1 MAREHVGHLAHL
13 AVTSSEG
20 ERIGILMYELNQD
33 LLAAIYGGPLESE
46 PWSTFTDMLRAIL
59 DATAVAL
66 VLVPSTTERIETSV
80 RSDAKDCKFD
90 WVALNLDYNKH
101 YIDIDPT
108 AIRDHQSGEYR
119 DIADYR
125 DSRYYSDFLQPLGI
139 HHAFR
144 VRFSAPGGMLC
155 WISAARMAEECP
167 FEQKTRKLMQEIRP
181 HMERAMTMFSQ
192 LKVTENKA
200 MLYHDMT
207 SHLNI
212 GVVLINENGRS
223 IELNDVAKQ
232 LIDTAGVL
240 AIQCER
246 LIAKTAT
253 DNSALQDSI
262 GHVLAQRSAG
272 HEAVK
277 LCRFATDKG
286 KIISALL
293 RTVPRQTYFHGEMAP
308 AVVVY
313 LTKLDINA
321 GHNCG
326 RTTSQRLI
334 SELFGLT
341 PTESRLALLMADGKS
356 LVEIADEL
364 SISEKTARNHSK
376 NIYDKTGIRRQANL
390 VRLIHQS
397 VVLLG

>member
-1 MAREHVGHLAHL
+1 MPEL
-13 AVTSSEG
+13 SE
-20 ERIGILMYELNQD
+20 D

-46 PWSTFTDMLRAIL
+46 PWSKFADILRMLL

-66 VLVPSTTERIETSV
+66 VLVPSTTDRIEISV

-90 WVALNLDYNKH
+90 WAALNLVYNKY
-101 YIDIDPT
+101 YINIDPT
-108 AIRDHQSGEYR
+108 ATQGGRSGEYR
-119 DIADYR
+119 DIYDYR
-125 DSRYYSDFLQPLGI
+125 DSRYYSEFLQPLGI

-144 VRFSAPGGMLC
+144 MCFSAPGGMRC
-155 WISAARMAEECP
+155 WISAARMAKQNP
-167 FEQKTRKLMQEIRP
+167 FGRKTRQLMQEIQP
-181 HMERAMTMFSQ
+181 HLERAMTMFSQ
-192 LKVTENKA
+192 LKLTENKA
-200 MLYHDMT
+200 MLHHDMT
-207 SHLNI
+207 SNLNI
-212 GVVLINENGRS
+212 GVVLINESGRS

-240 AIQCER
+240 TIRCKR
-246 LIAKTAT
+246 LTAKTAT
-253 DNSALQDSI
+253 DNNTLQDSI
-262 GHVLAQRSAG
+262 EHVLAQRSTG
-272 HEAVK
+272 HEAVR
-277 LCRFATDKG
+277 LCRFESGKG
-286 KIISALL
+286 KMISALL
-293 RTVPRQTYFHGEMAP
+293 RTIPRQAYFQGEMAP

-321 GHNCG
+321 GNNCG
-326 RTTSQRLI
+326 RKTSLRLI

-356 LVEIADEL
+356 LVEIAEEL